1 MLKKFITL
9 VMYIYINIVFGNAVE
24 IIFLKNFKKIL
35 FKFFLNRFDLL
46 KKKYFNILK
55 KKNTLSLSHLLT
67 PLKT

>member
-9 VMYIYINIVFGNAVE
+9 VMYIYINIVFENAVE

-46 KKKYFNILK
+46 KKNILIY
-55 KKNTLSLSHLLT
+55 
-67 PLKT
+67 